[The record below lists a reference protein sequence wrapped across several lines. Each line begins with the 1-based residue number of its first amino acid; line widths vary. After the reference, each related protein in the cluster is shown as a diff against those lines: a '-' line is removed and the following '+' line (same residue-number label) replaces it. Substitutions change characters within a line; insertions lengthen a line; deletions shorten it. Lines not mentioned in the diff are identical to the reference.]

1 MSTNSIWREHVITV
15 DKADICIHQIIEN
28 IVEIIQRHTAAK
40 PMQKDQ
46 KLKHNNT
53 LLKKLSKLPIRK

>member
-1 MSTNSIWREHVITV
+1 MPTNSIWREHVLPV
-15 DKADICIHQIIEN
+15 DKADTCIHNIIEN
-28 IVEIIQRHTAAK
+28 IVEIIQQYTAAK